1 MPGWARRVAEG
12 WLLVIH
18 TQPGAK
24 KSVVAGVH
32 GDALKVRVAAQPVE
46 GRANTT
52 LAAFIAAALGV
63 PKNSVT
69 VVKGGTSRRKT
80 VLIAAPQADPAR
92 LLAGKS

>member
-1 MPGWARRVAEG
+1 LSTWAKKTTAG
-12 WLLVIH
+12 WLLAIH
-18 TQPGAK
+18 TQPGARK
-24 KSVVAGVH
+24 NEVAGIH
-32 GDALKVRVAAQPVE
+32 GEALKVRVAAPPLE
-46 GRANTT
+46 GRANAA